1 MIHFFHLPLKCYNAT
16 ISMYAALADL
26 LFSLN
31 VCPNALPLPASTP
44 LLCSSIIILPCTLD
58 VGLTVVC

>member
-26 LFSLN
+26 LFSLT

-44 LLCSSIIILPCTLD
+44 YYAHQSSYSL
-58 VGLTVVC
+58 VHWMWA